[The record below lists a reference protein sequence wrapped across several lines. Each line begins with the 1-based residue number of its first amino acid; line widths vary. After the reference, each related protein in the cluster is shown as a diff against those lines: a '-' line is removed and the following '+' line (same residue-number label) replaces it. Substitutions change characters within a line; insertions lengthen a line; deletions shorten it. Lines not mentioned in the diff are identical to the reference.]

1 MPKIENPK
9 YRERV
14 YAIVRRIPPGR
25 VMTYGQIAELLGEGY
40 TPRTVG
46 FVMHGAPNGTPWHR
60 VLNAQ
65 GACSTGRVVLP
76 HDKQQRLLE
85 LEGVVFDKHARCDL
99 QQFLYIPRAKS
110 RKPEAVSLFKRK
122 ASTRGEKR

>member
-1 MPKIENPK
+1 MNKQQNPK

-14 YAIVRRIPPGR
+14 YTIVRRIPSGR

-46 FVMHGAPNGTPWHR
+46 FCMHSSPDGTPWHR

-65 GACSTGRVVLP
+65 GACSTGRIVLP
-76 HDKQQRLLE
+76 HDKQQRMLE
-85 LEGVVFDKHARCDL
+85 QEGVVFDKNARCDL
-99 QQFLYIPRAKS
+99 QTFLYIPKTRANKS
-110 RKPEAVSLFKRK
+110 EASLYKSKSSARGRKR
-122 ASTRGEKR
+122 